1 MSGSI
6 FVAPGKWVGDD
17 RGGGGC
23 PLFFHLSSKLC
34 ACAFHLQSLAGESD
48 NLIQN

>member
-6 FVAPGKWVGDD
+6 FVALRKWVGDEE
-17 RGGGGC
+17 GEGGC

-34 ACAFHLQSLAGESD
+34 ARAFHLQPLAGESD